1 MKEEYEKTIEMLT
14 AENNQMKIDTT
25 EQKKQIETL
34 ESINKD
40 TKQKLDVKTKDYE
53 KLLLELKRKEKYYE
67 DKISNINSK

>member
-1 MKEEYEKTIEMLT
+1 MKEEYEKTIEILT